1 MKLCRNILV
10 IDDETRWLRTI
21 AMVLNRHIPEAQ
33 THTCENSRQALQLI
47 RDLDIALV
55 LLDLNMPYLDGR
67 QLLRD
72 IREHTPYV
80 RVIVVTGLNETE
92 VAVEC
97 MKQGAYDF
105 IAKTSSTEQ
114 LLLCVRR
121 AMEVITLERSYHRV
135 KDGFFNRR
143 SLSAFS
149 DILTTDVKMHD
160 CFTYAAT
167 LGDSNDPILLEG
179 ESGTGKRLFC
189 QALQQLFCPEM
200 PLLELSLAEL
210 TLTQLEQRL
219 FGDSEHPG
227 LLQACGNG
235 MLLLTQLE
243 DASPQI
249 QSVIT
254 RLCQLKRY
262 FPRGS
267 LREKSLACR
276 LLLSCHLSLE
286 QLEQQGFSQGL
297 VYTLRPQRIKLPPL
311 RERQADIGL
320 LLQHFTEQAC
330 QAQGR
335 DYLALPHELA
345 QRLERYLFPGN
356 ISELKSLVYSA
367 VNVSSGS
374 ELAMAPFFQVLEQ
387 PAQSPLTQRLTF
399 PENLPTIGEA
409 TQQLI
414 HEALIRTNNNQSAAA
429 KLLGITQ
436 SALSRR
442 LSKST

>member
-1 MKLCRNILV
+1 
-10 IDDETRWLRTI
+10 
-21 AMVLNRHIPEAQ
+21 
-33 THTCENSRQALQLI
+33 
-47 RDLDIALV
+47 
-55 LLDLNMPYLDGR
+55 
-67 QLLRD
+67 
-72 IREHTPYV
+72 
-80 RVIVVTGLNETE
+80 
-92 VAVEC
+92 
-97 MKQGAYDF
+97 
-105 IAKTSSTEQ
+105 
-114 LLLCVRR
+114 
-121 AMEVITLERSYHRV
+121 
-135 KDGFFNRR
+135 
-143 SLSAFS
+143 
-149 DILTTDVKMHD
+149 
-160 CFTYAAT
+160 
-167 LGDSNDPILLEG
+167 
-179 ESGTGKRLFC
+179 
-189 QALQQLFCPEM
+189 
-200 PLLELSLAEL
+200 
-210 TLTQLEQRL
+210 
-219 FGDSEHPG
+219 
-227 LLQACGNG
+227 

-276 LLLSCHLSLE
+276 LLLSSHLSLE

-387 PAQSPLTQRLTF
+387 PAQSPLIQRLTF